1 MSILKRISLTKGND
15 SVLFLALLCLIYL
28 LVTSGYI
35 NATVY
40 TEYPEDI
47 NRPLYIEISTNG
59 ISTVRIYEKP
69 EQLVKLRK
77 LYRLAGDLKSGD
89 KITIEGNEIAVGS
102 IGGRKKISLGVPIGI
117 NSATHEDL
125 TAIDGIGDEL
135 AERIINY
142 RTKAGGINSIDE
154 LDNIEG
160 IGSKKLESI
169 KRVAITD

>member
-1 MSILKRISLTKGND
+1 MGILKRISYSKGNN
-15 SVLFLALLCLIYL
+15 SVLFLALLCLLYL
-28 LVTSGYI
+28 LVTSNYI
-35 NATVY
+35 PYYQNS
-40 TEYPEDI
+40 EDFFNGNQPI
-47 NRPLYIEISTNG
+47 YIEISREG
-59 ISTVRIYEKP
+59 ISTVKIYEKP
-69 EQLVKLRK
+69 EQLVKLK
-77 LYRLAGDLKSGD
+77 QIYGLASDLKSGD
-89 KITIEGNEIAVGS
+89 KIIIEGNEIAAGS
-102 IGGRKKISLGVPIGI
+102 ISGRKKISLGVPIGI

-169 KRVAITD
+169 KRAASSD